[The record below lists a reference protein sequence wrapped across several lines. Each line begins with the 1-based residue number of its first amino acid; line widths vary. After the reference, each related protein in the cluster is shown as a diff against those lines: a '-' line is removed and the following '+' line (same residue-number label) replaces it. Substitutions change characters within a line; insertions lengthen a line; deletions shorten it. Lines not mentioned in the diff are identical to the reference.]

1 MRAVG
6 HTIRDFTMN
15 GTDTKLSNSFSLGG
29 HWWLPDKPDQEIY
42 GTLRYQPE
50 AAPELTLEGSF
61 KEFTTVVSDYL
72 SNVVIHGMTPNGI
85 ACTLVGAYQKSNR
98 MHVPGITTS
107 EFFCNRLFVGKE
119 FIMPEVGTFE
129 SAVVEFSDMTSW
141 LLRNPFNR
149 QIPEKE
155 AAVRVWGITYAVPKL
170 ISHSVKSI
178 QASIKFESSLNSTG
192 ENQSRILSHTDYVRF
207 RPNKKQNLDWYLNA
221 IFNFRILLSFL
232 IGEPI
237 DIISIKLCTKK
248 RMIRELGNKYHRNY
262 VDFCIPHYISAKK
275 RKLHPPDILI
285 PYPSIKKKFE
295 QYLNE
300 WYKNVDEIK
309 TTCQL
314 LFGVLVQKGIPIDF
328 QFLALIQAFESYHRS
343 KKDDKYLLDVPY
355 RPIQDEIIK
364 AIPNNVTSDHRDA
377 LKSRIKYGNE
387 YSLRKRFNLIL
398 NSIHDSFRQKI
409 IINDLNFFNKIISTR
424 NYLTHRDESD
434 KTNVMNSTELLRASD
449 SLKVLLMV
457 LMLNELGL
465 DFSTL
470 EKLFLANWRFKS
482 MLRIN

>member
-1 MRAVG
+1 M
-6 HTIRDFTMN
+6 T
-15 GTDTKLSNSFSLGG
+15 GTDTKLSDSFSLGG
-29 HWWLPDKPDQEIY
+29 YWWLPDKPDQEIY

-61 KEFTTVVSDYL
+61 KEFTPVASEYL

-85 ACTLVGAYQKSNR
+85 ACTLVGAYQKSNI
-98 MHVPGITTS
+98 MHMPGITTS

-119 FIMPEVGTFE
+119 FIMPDVDTFE
-129 SAVVEFSDMTSW
+129 SAIVEFSDMTSW

-155 AAVRVWGITYAVPKL
+155 GVERVWEITYTIPKL

-178 QASIKFESSLNSTG
+178 QASIKFESSVNSTG

-237 DIISIKLCTKK
+237 DLISIKLCTKK
-248 RMIRELGNKYHRNY
+248 RMIKQLGKKYHRNY
-262 VDFCIPHYISAKK
+262 VDFCIPHYISEKT

-285 PYPSIKKKFE
+285 PYPFIKKKFE
-295 QYLNE
+295 KYLND
-300 WYKNVDEIK
+300 WYKKVDEIK
-309 TTCQL
+309 TTCQF
-314 LFGVLVQKGIPIDF
+314 LFGVLVQKGMPIDF

-343 KKDDKYLLDVPY
+343 KKDDKYLPDSSY
-355 RPIQDEIIK
+355 GPIQKVILK
-364 AIPNNVTSDHRDA
+364 AIPNNVSSDHRSA
-377 LKSRIKYGNE
+377 LKYRIKYGNE

-409 IINDLNFFNKIISTR
+409 IINDVNFVNKVVSTR
-424 NYLTHRDESD
+424 NYLIHRDESD
-434 KTNVMNSTELLRASD
+434 KKNVMNSREMLRASD

-465 DFSTL
+465 DFSTI
-470 EKLFLANWRFKS
+470 EKAILANWRFKG

>member
-1 MRAVG
+1 MA
-6 HTIRDFTMN
+6 D
-15 GTDTKLSNSFSLGG
+15 TDTKLSDSFSLGG
-29 HWWLPDKPDQEIY
+29 YWWLPDKPDQKIY

-61 KEFTTVVSDYL
+61 KEFTPDASDYL
-72 SNVVIHGMTPNGI
+72 SNVVIHGMTPDGI
-85 ACTLVGAYQKSNR
+85 ACTLVDAYQKSNR
-98 MHVPGITTS
+98 MHMPGITTS

-119 FIMPEVGTFE
+119 YIMPDVDTFE
-129 SAVVEFSDMTSW
+129 SAIVEFSDMTSW
-141 LLRNPFNR
+141 LFRNPFDR
-149 QIPEKE
+149 KISEKE
-155 AAVRVWGITYAVPKL
+155 GTERVWGITYTVPKL

-178 QASIKFESSLNSTG
+178 QATIKFDSLVTSTG
-192 ENQSRILSHTDYVRF
+192 ENQSRILSHTDYVKF
-207 RPNKKQNLDWYLNA
+207 RPNTKQNLDWYLNA

-237 DIISIKLCTKK
+237 DLISIKLCTKK
-248 RMIRELGNKYHRNY
+248 RMFRKKYRRNY
-262 VDFCIPHYISAKK
+262 VDFCIPHYISEKT

-285 PYPSIKKKFE
+285 PYPFIKKKFE
-295 QYLNE
+295 RYLND
-300 WYKNVDEIK
+300 WYRKADEIK
-309 TTCQL
+309 ITCQL

-343 KKDDKYLLDVPY
+343 KKDDKYLPGNSY
-355 RPIQDEIIK
+355 NSIQKVIVK
-364 AIPNNVTSDHRDA
+364 AIPNSVSSDHRAA

-409 IINDLNFFNKIISTR
+409 IINDVNFVNKIVSTR
-424 NYLTHRDESD
+424 NYLTHRDDSD
-434 KTNVMNSTELLRASD
+434 KKNVMNPKEMLRASD

-457 LMLNELGL
+457 LILSELGL

-470 EKLFLANWRFKS
+470 EKAISANWRFKR

>member
-1 MRAVG
+1 MTKV
-6 HTIRDFTMN
+6 
-15 GTDTKLSNSFSLGG
+15 DTTLSKSFSLGG
-29 HWWLPDKPDQEIY
+29 YWWLPDKPDKKIY
-42 GTLRYQPE
+42 GTLQYQPE

-61 KEFTTVVSDYL
+61 KEFTPVASDYL
-72 SNVVIHGMTPNGI
+72 SNVVIRGMTPNGI

-98 MHVPGITTS
+98 MHMPGITTS

-119 FIMPEVGTFE
+119 FIMPDVATFE
-129 SAVVEFSDMTSW
+129 SAIVEFSDMTSW
-141 LLRNPFNR
+141 LLRNPFKR
-149 QIPEKE
+149 QMPEE
-155 AAVRVWGITYAVPKL
+155 EGGERVWGITFTVPKL
-170 ISHSVKSI
+170 ISYSVKSI
-178 QASIKFESSLNSTG
+178 QASIKFESSVASTG

-207 RPNKKQNLDWYLNA
+207 RPNTKQNLDWYLDA

-237 DIISIKLCTKK
+237 DLISIKLCTKK
-248 RMIRELGNKYHRNY
+248 RMIRELGEKYHRNY
-262 VDFCIPHYISAKK
+262 VDFCIPHYKSAKT

-285 PYPSIKKKFE
+285 PYPFIKKKFE
-295 QYLNE
+295 QYLND
-300 WYKNVDEIK
+300 WYKKVDEIK

-343 KKDDKYLLDVPY
+343 KKDDKYLPDSSYV
-355 RPIQDEIIK
+355 PIQKMIIN
-364 AIPNNVTSDHRDA
+364 AIPNNVSSDHRAA
-377 LKSRIKYGNE
+377 LKSKIKYGNE

-409 IINDLNFFNKIISTR
+409 IINDVNFVNRVVSTR
-424 NYLTHRDESD
+424 NYLVHRDESD
-434 KTNVMNSTELLRASD
+434 KKNVMNSREMLKASD

-470 EKLFLANWRFKS
+470 EKAVLANWRFKRI
-482 MLRIN
+482 LRIN